1 MLSRKENIVP
11 EILKRFKNKN
21 TKILNFCLSTMNQA
35 LLNNHLQIQDA
46 NLKMIF
52 KSTHDLL
59 GHSAKEIRDL
69 AIQLI
74 SIVYENCEDDLE
86 TFCANCKGL
95 RPVQHKD
102 LKEQLSTLQ
111 KNQRAEYLVKLF
123 DQKVAAS
130 ESRKDLAVP
139 EKSPVGRS
147 KSTESQKQVDD
158 EADVEHTQADLL
170 NLVPQNFNEIAY
182 LNQINVKRKSM
193 EQFNQELETLIKN

>member
-35 LLNNHLQIQDA
+35 LMQNFLSIQDA

-52 KSTHDLL
+52 KYTHELL

-74 SIVYENCEDDLE
+74 SIVYENCEDDLD
-86 TFCANCKGL
+86 TFCSNCKGL
-95 RPVQHKD
+95 RPVQLKD
-102 LKEQLSTLQ
+102 LKEQLATLE
-111 KNQRAEYLVKLF
+111 KNSNAEYLVKLF
-123 DQKVAAS
+123 DQKIVPS
-130 ESRKDLAVP
+130 ESRKDFGVQ

-147 KSTESQKQVDD
+147 KSVDSQKQVDED
-158 EADVEHTQADLL
+158 AGEGD
-170 NLVPQNFNEIAY
+170 
-182 LNQINVKRKSM
+182 S
-193 EQFNQELETLIKN
+193 